1 MGLYVYIICVLI
13 FLSLTYDASIATQKD
28 KEYYF
33 SKYYAISSILGL
45 INLGQIGATLWVF
58 VEEVLVEQS

>member
-1 MGLYVYIICVLI
+1 MICTYLLPFYATSLIMGLYVYIICVLI

-45 INLGQIGATLWVF
+45 INLG
-58 VEEVLVEQS
+58 